1 MTDDPP
7 AFISGPDPDHPG
19 WDNWELRDKSR
30 YNAFLG
36 KMLVRAEADGKARTR
51 MFPGLEHSNL
61 SNALHGGTAMGF
73 LDISLFAAARV
84 FGLLDPGPAVTLDL
98 SVQFISG
105 GKIDQPLDC
114 EVELLKETGRLL
126 FLRGR
131 LLQDDDA
138 HIVCAFSGT
147 IRKPSPPRR

>member
-1 MTDDPP
+1 VEALPS
-7 AFISGPDPDHPG
+7 FISGPDPAHPG
-19 WDNWELRDKSR
+19 WDSWELSDKTR

-36 KMLVRAEADGKARTR
+36 KMLVQRQPDGKARTR
-51 MFPGLEHSNL
+51 MFPQVQHSNL

-98 SVQFISG
+98 SVQFIGG
-105 GKIDQPLDC
+105 GKVDQPLDC

-126 FLRGR
+126 FLRGL

-147 IRKPSPPRR
+147 IRKPTKPRG

>member
-1 MTDDPP
+1 MTQPLP
-7 AFISGPDPDHPG
+7 SFISAPDPANPG
-19 WDNWELRDKSR
+19 WDSWELRDQTR

-36 KMLVRAEADGKARTR
+36 KMLVRAETDGKARTR
-51 MFPGLEHSNL
+51 MFPGLQHSNL
-61 SNALHGGTAMGF
+61 SDALHGGTAMGF

-98 SVQFISG
+98 SVQFIGG
-105 GKIDQPLDC
+105 GKINQPLDC

-131 LLQDDDA
+131 LLQDDDT

-147 IRKPSPPRR
+147 IRKPSKPRS